1 MGRYM
6 VTYEKDTVNP
16 LDRKRYFE
24 IDFKSKQGNDN
35 FKLYPDVIKNNKGM
49 EGFAANP
56 ASKHYWYKDI
66 FVYITSFQ
74 ENKEADTTQFQ
85 NRTLK
90 VKDTL
95 FYSNGMIV
103 LNSVNI
109 NPVEQKNR
117 YAPDEMALFL
127 DMTVISKEGKLYR
140 ANPGIAIKGQSELR
154 QLADTVMSQSLIL
167 VFNKVID
174 QKTGKLEI
182 GLKETGNITDLLTL
196 KVYEFPMINLLWLGV
211 VITVLGF
218 IMSIIQR
225 VKVSG
230 EKLTKTV

>member
-1 MGRYM
+1 
-6 VTYEKDTVNP
+6 
-16 LDRKRYFE
+16 
-24 IDFKSKQGNDN
+24 
-35 FKLYPDVIKNNKGM
+35 
-49 EGFAANP
+49 
-56 ASKHYWYKDI
+56 
-66 FVYITSFQ
+66 
-74 ENKEADTTQFQ
+74 
-85 NRTLK
+85 
-90 VKDTL
+90 
-95 FYSNGMIV
+95 MIV

>member
-1 MGRYM
+1 
-6 VTYEKDTVNP
+6 
-16 LDRKRYFE
+16 
-24 IDFKSKQGNDN
+24 
-35 FKLYPDVIKNNKGM
+35 
-49 EGFAANP
+49 
-56 ASKHYWYKDI
+56 
-66 FVYITSFQ
+66 
-74 ENKEADTTQFQ
+74 
-85 NRTLK
+85 
-90 VKDTL
+90 
-95 FYSNGMIV
+95 
-103 LNSVNI
+103 
-109 NPVEQKNR
+109 
-117 YAPDEMALFL
+117 
-127 DMTVISKEGKLYR
+127 
-140 ANPGIAIKGQSELR
+140 
-154 QLADTVMSQSLIL
+154 MSQSLIL